1 MGNRNLHGHSAGR
14 CPVHQ
19 ITWLWYYLISAVF
32 GLDLKI
38 QCHHRIFPGNWKW
51 ILTILHFTYRTGLLL
66 YCKGSSGLSLVKLTL
81 INPCYKKKYSK
92 QSPSQCHSLPLM
104 ILFILLCCI
113 PRPVFS
119 SFTCPFIFLLH
130 ESYSFRLP
138 YSFRYP
144 YLKCSLSPLS
154 PERPLWEV
162 ASWRCAL

>member
-38 QCHHRIFPGNWKW
+38 QCHHRI
-51 ILTILHFTYRTGLLL
+51 LTILHFTYRTGLLL

-81 INPCYKKKYSK
+81 INPCSKKKYSK

-119 SFTCPFIFLLH
+119 SFSCPFIFPLH
-130 ESYSFRLP
+130 EFYSFRLS
-138 YSFRYP
+138 YSLQFP
-144 YLKCSLSPLS
+144 YLSAFCSF
-154 PERPLWEV
+154 V
-162 ASWRCAL
+162 ASHRVQLDFFKLRTFFWKGQKMA